1 MSDRCPVEGAIS
13 LEGRGHPPA
22 AILSQGRA
30 VRFPAGFRP
39 QPLPTPTHSLPH
51 AVSWRLGS
59 QGEPSGERVENSGP
73 GTSIGLLTRPPGGY
87 GSHLSLGSLTLSN
100 GHFHPH
106 FADSEY

>member
-39 QPLPTPTHSLPH
+39 QPLPTPDALAAPCGVME
-51 AVSWRLGS
+51 AWI
-59 QGEPSGERVENSGP
+59 SG
-73 GTSIGLLTRPPGGY
+73 GTVR
-87 GSHLSLGSLTLSN
+87 
-100 GHFHPH
+100 
-106 FADSEY
+106 